1 MYTLAR
7 NIQFLNLNGAKFH
20 SVYVCFF
27 LNFLHGIVF
36 SLGIVSASLSG
47 WNICQYVSDRR

>member
-1 MYTLAR
+1 MHTVER
-7 NIQFLNLNGAKFH
+7 NIQFLNLNSAKFH